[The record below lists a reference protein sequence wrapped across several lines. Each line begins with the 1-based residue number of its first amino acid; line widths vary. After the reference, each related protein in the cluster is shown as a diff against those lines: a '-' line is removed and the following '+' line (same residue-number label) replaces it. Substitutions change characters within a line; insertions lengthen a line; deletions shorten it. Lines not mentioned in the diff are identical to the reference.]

1 MRAGAGI
8 PPGSHPWLPL
18 DPGAGGMMA
27 TPARRL
33 KGTFCRVR
41 TRAAPLFAFR
51 PPCDTTDR
59 PATSP
64 RKNPALPVLFV
75 IQGFNRGLRF
85 ELDPQTPVVSI
96 GREAANSIKLDDQ
109 EVSRRHA
116 EIRRVGEGYVVG
128 DLASSNGTFVND
140 ARVDRID
147 LSPGDR
153 IRIGRS
159 VLLFARDGAELPP
172 PGDVDIVPTTGAVD
186 GSRIVRSMREE
197 DSIVLAAPEPD
208 DGQNRWLARARSN
221 LQVMYRTALA
231 VSHTLD
237 IDELLGRILELVFE
251 WVEADRGCIMLLDPE
266 SREFRPKARRDRRSG
281 AADTMVISRT
291 ILDYVIERG
300 EGVLTSD
307 AQDDD
312 RFSSGNSVVRA
323 GVREAICVPMR
334 GRYGVVGA
342 IYVDTM
348 VPLVESLDRR
358 RFSDDHLKLMIAIGH
373 QAALAV
379 EDTTYYSAMVQSER
393 LAAVGQTI
401 ATLSHHIKNILQGIR
416 GGSYLVEMG
425 LENDDTAVVRKGWDI
440 VRRNQNKIAS
450 LVMDMLS
457 FSKERE
463 PDPVPCDLAAL
474 IDDVVETVAQRATES
489 GATIRWDRPADLPR
503 LLFDPEG
510 MSRAV
515 LNVVTNALDAVE
527 GRTDATVTI
536 TAGIDPAA
544 GRARITVADNGAG
557 MAPEQ
562 LAEIFTLFVST
573 KGARGTGLG
582 LTVSRKILREHGGDI
597 RATSQLG
604 KGSSFTL
611 EFPLR
616 LPPVG
621 AESDLPTGGTTAAGP
636 IEPDA
641 LP

>member
-1 MRAGAGI
+1 V
-8 PPGSHPWLPL
+8 
-18 DPGAGGMMA
+18 
-27 TPARRL
+27 PA
-33 KGTFCRVR
+33 
-41 TRAAPLFAFR
+41 
-51 PPCDTTDR
+51 
-59 PATSP
+59 
-64 RKNPALPVLFV
+64 LFV
-75 IQGFNRGLRF
+75 IQGFNRGARF
-85 ELDPQTPVVSI
+85 DFDGEDGAVSI
-96 GREAANSIKLDDQ
+96 GREAGNFIKLDDH

-116 EIRRVGEGYVVG
+116 EIRKVGETYIVG
-128 DLASSNGTFVND
+128 DLKSSNGTFLNEAKVER
-140 ARVDRID
+140 AE
-147 LSPGDR
+147 LTSGDQ

-159 VLLFARDGAELPP
+159 VLLYSGDGVEPAGLAAI
-172 PGDVDIVPTTGAVD
+172 DIVPAAGPAD

-197 DSIVLAAPEPD
+197 DSIVLAAPPD
-208 DGQNRWLARARSN
+208 DAQNRWLARARGN

-237 IDELLGRILELVFE
+237 IDELLGRILNLVFE
-251 WVEADRGCIMLLDPE
+251 WVEADRGCIMLIDPE
-266 SREFRPKARRDRRSG
+266 SGELTSKARRDRRAG
-281 AADTMVISRT
+281 DTGTMAISRT
-291 ILDYVIERG
+291 ILDYVLERS
-300 EGVLTSD
+300 EGVITSD

-312 RFSSGNSVVRA
+312 RFADGNSVVRT

-334 GRYGVVGA
+334 GRYGTVGV

-416 GGSYLVEMG
+416 GGSYIVEMG
-425 LENDDTAVVRKGWDI
+425 LENEEVAVVEKGWDI

-463 PDPVPCDLAAL
+463 PDPVPSDLAAL
-474 IDDVVETVAQRATES
+474 VDDVVETVRQRAEES
-489 GATIRWDRPADLPR
+489 GAAIRWDRPAGLPR
-503 LLFDPEG
+503 VMFDPEG
-510 MSRAV
+510 LSRAV

-527 GRTDATVTI
+527 SRPDAAVTI
-536 TAGIDPAA
+536 TAAVDEAA
-544 GRARITVADNGAG
+544 GVARVIVADNGAG
-557 MAPEQ
+557 MSPET
-562 LAEIFTLFVST
+562 LGRIFNLFVST

-597 RATSQLG
+597 HASSAEG
-604 KGSSFTL
+604 AGSRFVL

-616 LPPVG
+616 LPEPAGETG
-621 AESDLPTGGTTAAGP
+621 ATMQTSGAGEPGGTGSA
-636 IEPDA
+636 EP
-641 LP
+641 